1 MAVAAGLRHP
11 SSGALTNVFDKPR
24 AELCL
29 HELCRGEKTCMNM
42 NVGTW
47 GAYYGSSSFAAGNP
61 NASHLAFGSGEVNPL
76 NTANRANALSV
87 RCVQHLRLLFIFL
100 RAGSPG
106 RNGRNV
112 FPKVAGSQIVG
123 KYLAGKRN

>member
-11 SSGALTNVFDKPR
+11 SSGALT
-24 AELCL
+24 
-29 HELCRGEKTCMNM
+29 

-87 RCVQHLRLLFIFL
+87 RCVQHLRLLFFFVGFSAVT
-100 RAGSPG
+100 RARSAHPSGPYPRRSRPI
-106 RNGRNV
+106 
-112 FPKVAGSQIVG
+112 Q
-123 KYLAGKRN
+123 